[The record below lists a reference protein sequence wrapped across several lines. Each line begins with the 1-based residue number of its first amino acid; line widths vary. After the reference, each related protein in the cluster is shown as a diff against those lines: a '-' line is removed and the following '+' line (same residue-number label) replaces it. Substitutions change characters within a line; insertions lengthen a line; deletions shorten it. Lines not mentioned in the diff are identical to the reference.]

1 MKNKLVIIAL
11 VIAIVGAIFFLLNLG
26 NKESSLQE
34 IGIIHLELEDM
45 PANVQEYLN
54 QYRMS
59 EAYKAF
65 SYDDELCLFAS
76 RGEQSQAGYSV
87 VLKEAFLDKGTLTI
101 TVEKKDQDQGDNEE
115 RGLNYP
121 YKLVKMADNTV
132 EYKKVIFKDIS
143 GKILAQEDIQVLQV
157 IPETIIELYF
167 GTEEGYFRKE
177 KRSIPLEIR
186 GENASI
192 IVEELIK
199 GPEKEGN
206 LAVLPWGT
214 ELISYN
220 YDPATKLATI
230 DLGGKIRDVAGSTGE
245 IFAVYS
251 LVNSLAE
258 VNGIDKLQIMI
269 NGQVVESLAGHIYL
283 GDPLSPDYSFLEDN
297 KYK

>member
-1 MKNKLVIIAL
+1 MKKKIAIIAL
-11 VIAIVGAIFFLLNLG
+11 VAAVIGAIFFLLNLG
-26 NKESSLQE
+26 NKESSARE
-34 IGIIHLELEDM
+34 IGIVHLEIEDM

-65 SYDDELCLFAS
+65 SYDNELYLFAS
-76 RGEQSQAGYSV
+76 RGEQSQEGYSL
-87 VLKEAFLDKGTLTI
+87 VLKDAFFDKGILTV
-101 TVEKKDQDQGDNEE
+101 TAEKRDPEEGASEE

-132 EYKKVIFKDIS
+132 EYKKVIFKDTA
-143 GKILAQEDIQVLQV
+143 GKVLAQEEIQILEVV
-157 IPETIIELYF
+157 PETIIELYF
-167 GTEEGYFRKE
+167 GTEDGYFRKE
-177 KRSIPLEIR
+177 KRSVPLEVTA
-186 GENASI
+186 ENASI
-192 IVEELIK
+192 VVEELIK

-214 ELISYN
+214 ELLSYQ
-220 YDPATKLATI
+220 YDPENKLATI
-230 DLGGKIRDVAGSTGE
+230 DLGGSIRDVAGSAGE

-251 LVNSLAE
+251 LVNSLTE
-258 VNGIDKLQIMI
+258 IEGIDKVQILI